1 MDTLTDITKVNFS
14 RESSFK
20 ENEYFEQK
28 AVIFGGRDEKKQEIL
43 IVKDDIKKQDKAGDL
58 KRVLRNLYRLT
69 FILKIL
75 LKIRKIVAFRNH

>member
-1 MDTLTDITKVNFS
+1 LDTLTDITKVNFS